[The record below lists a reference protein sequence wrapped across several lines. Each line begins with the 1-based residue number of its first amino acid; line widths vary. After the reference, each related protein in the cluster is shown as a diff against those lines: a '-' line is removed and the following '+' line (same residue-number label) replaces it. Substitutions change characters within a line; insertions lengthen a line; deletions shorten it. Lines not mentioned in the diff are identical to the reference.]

1 MVAWKR
7 QLILFGDFHKSAR
20 DYIYYSDVYT
30 FSLDTFQW
38 SKLSPSGPGPMSR
51 SGCLMAVISQGSI
64 AIYGGYSKQRVKKDV
79 DKGTQHSD
87 MFLLKSEEG
96 GEGKW
101 DWTRI
106 NPSGDKPTARSGF
119 LWLWLQ
125 IIRYWSSGACV
136 MRKRR
141 RAWRA
146 PSSVT
151 CISMMRPRVA
161 GLQHS

>member
-1 MVAWKR
+1 MPSCFPYHLWS
-7 QLILFGDFHKSAR
+7 FSPPR

-87 MFLLKSEEG
+87 MFLLKPAEG
-96 GEGKW
+96 GEG
-101 DWTRI
+101 
-106 NPSGDKPTARSGF
+106 TA
-119 LWLWLQ
+119 
-125 IIRYWSSGACV
+125 V
-136 MRKRR
+136 
-141 RAWRA
+141 
-146 PSSVT
+146 P
-151 CISMMRPRVA
+151 
-161 GLQHS
+161 